1 METFF
6 KKEKKRKK
14 RRGGREREML
24 NSALYLLLLVGCTG
38 FHMEH
43 PDGVK
48 QCWNC
53 VCFLKGVNPEMQ
65 KEGIGTANFV
75 LL

>member
-48 QCWNC
+48 R
-53 VCFLKGVNPEMQ
+53 VSSVGTVFVFLKV
-65 KEGIGTANFV
+65 
-75 LL
+75 